1 MRLEKLKITPQSPS
15 KLVVIKVPFNPKDYS
30 IGKSVQWP
38 QQAYSFSQSYDGRQ
52 ADRKKNAPGLTF
64 GGGESRV
71 LSLELFFDTTEE
83 RNPFKVDVRNL
94 TNQLVALTRIE
105 PHQGRPPVCMVDWG
119 HSPAGHNSDFPF
131 TGVVSQLNQQF
142 TLFRSDGTP
151 VRASV
156 SLSFTEYLDPEKD
169 LRITDPEFT
178 TWMVRRGDTL
188 SSIAGELYGDP
199 GQWRQIAVT
208 NNLDNPRTLVIGA
221 RLKVPK
227 TS

>member
-15 KLVVIKVPFNPKDYS
+15 KLLEIKVPFNPKDYS
-30 IGKSVQWP
+30 ISKAVQWS
-38 QQAYSFSQSYDGRQ
+38 QQTYGFSHSYDRQQ

-64 GGGESRV
+64 GGGEGRV

-83 RNPFKVDVRNL
+83 VNPFKADVRTL

-105 PHQGRPPVCMVDWG
+105 SHQGRPPVCVVNWG

-131 TGVVSQLNQQF
+131 TGVVSQLNQRF

-151 VRASV
+151 VRANV
-156 SLSFTEYLDPEKD
+156 SLSFVEYLDPEKD

-188 SSIAGELYGDP
+188 SRIAGELYADP
-199 GQWRQIAVT
+199 GQWRQIAVA
-208 NNLDNPRTLVIGA
+208 NNLDDPRTLTIGA

>member
-15 KLVVIKVPFNPKDYS
+15 KLLEIKVPFNPKDYS
-30 IGKSVQWP
+30 ISKSVHWP
-38 QQAYSFSQSYDGRQ
+38 QQSYVFSGSYDSPQ

-71 LSLELFFDTTEE
+71 LSLDLFFDTTEE
-83 RNPFKVDVRNL
+83 INPFKIDVRNL
-94 TNQLVALTRIE
+94 TNKLVALTRIE
-105 PHQGRPPVCMVDWG
+105 PHQGRPPVCVVDWG

-151 VRASV
+151 VRANV
-156 SLSFTEYLDPEKD
+156 ALSFVEYLDPEKD

-178 TWMVRRGDTL
+178 TRLVRRGDTL
-188 SSIAGELYGDP
+188 SSIAGELYGDS
-199 GQWRQIAVT
+199 GRWRQIAVA
-208 NNLDNPRTLVIGA
+208 NQLDDPRTLSIGA

>member
-1 MRLEKLKITPQSPS
+1 MRLEKLKITPQPPS
-15 KLVVIKVPFNPKDYS
+15 KLLEIKASFNPSNYS
-30 IGKSVQWP
+30 VSKSVQWP
-38 QQAYSFSQSYDGRQ
+38 QQSYVFSRSYDSPQ

-71 LSLELFFDTTEE
+71 LSLDLFFDTTEE
-83 RNPFKVDVRNL
+83 INPFKIDVRNL
-94 TNQLVALTRIE
+94 TNKLVALTRIE
-105 PHQGRPPVCMVDWG
+105 PHQGRPPVCVVDWG

-131 TGVVSQLNQQF
+131 TGVVSQLTQQF

-151 VRASV
+151 VRANV
-156 SLSFTEYLDPEKD
+156 SLSLVEYLDPEKD

-178 TWMVRRGDTL
+178 TWLVRRGDTL
-188 SSIAGELYGDP
+188 SNVAGELYGDP
-199 GQWRQIAVT
+199 GQWRQIAVA
-208 NNLDNPRTLVIGA
+208 NNLDDPRTLTIGA

>member
-1 MRLEKLKITPQSPS
+1 MKLEKLKITPQSPS
-15 KLVVIKVPFNPKDYS
+15 KLLEITVPFNPRDYS
-30 IGKSVQWP
+30 VSKSVQWP
-38 QQAYSFSQSYDGRQ
+38 QQNYGFSNSSEGH

-83 RNPFKVDVRNL
+83 TNPLNADVRKL
-94 TNQLVALTRIE
+94 TNLLVALTRIE
-105 PHQGRPPVCMVDWG
+105 PHQGRPPVCKVDWG
-119 HSPAGHNSDFPF
+119 QSPAGNNSDFPF
-131 TGVVSQLNQQF
+131 TGVVGHLNQQF

-156 SLSFTEYLDPEKD
+156 SLSFTEYLDPEVD

-178 TWMVRRGDTL
+178 TWLVKRGDTL

-199 GQWRQIAVT
+199 GQWRQIAVA
-208 NNLDNPRTLVIGA
+208 NNLDDPRTLTIGA